1 MSVILLLVTSL
12 EPSVIFSQE
21 IMPPFLEGN
30 IYCIVFPLPIGEKL
44 KKQKTVKILSVG
56 WKDPL

>member
-1 MSVILLLVTSL
+1 
-12 EPSVIFSQE
+12 
-21 IMPPFLEGN
+21 MPPFLEGN